1 MAELSAKVVDIS
13 SLVKVG
19 DSKGFK
25 QPAIKTVCQDLVN
38 ELSQVGCVLISNHEI
53 TTESI
58 DEVQSIG
65 SEFFARNVAIKK
77 KYSRHENTF
86 DGWTGT
92 GSENLFAINP
102 TEESKPGPGDLQ
114 EAYGIS
120 DQHNEPW
127 PDADVPGF
135 KKAFVNLFTECRS
148 LTQTLLKA
156 IAVGLDLED
165 VEVFS
170 RAHLGESNN
179 QSALRFAFYP
189 AIMDETKIKAGQ
201 MRCAHH
207 SDFDSITLFFQD
219 GGLEVLSEAGQWWEP
234 QSVPGTILVLNGDYM
249 PRWTGDRM
257 KTTVLRVEIPS
268 DEKIRKMPRKSLN
281 YYASPDDEWMVETL
295 TGSNN
300 YPPIKTADYLHSKLS
315 AMY

>member
-53 TTESI
+53 PTESI
-58 DEVQSIG
+58 DKVQSIG
-65 SEFFARNVAIKK
+65 SEFFAQDVATKK
-77 KYSRHENTF
+77 KYAHLRNSL
-86 DGWTGT
+86 DGWTSL
-92 GSENLFAINP
+92 GSEKILALDP
-102 TEESKPGPGDLQ
+102 SKESEPGPGDLK
-114 EAYGIS
+114 ETYNVS
-120 DQHNEPW
+120 EEHNETW

-135 KKAFVNLFTECRS
+135 KKAFVNLFSQCRS

-179 QSALRFAFYP
+179 HSSLRFTHYP

-201 MRCAHH
+201 MCCAQH
-207 SDFDSITLFFQD
+207 SPFASITMICQD
-219 GGLEVLSEAGQWWEP
+219 GGLEVLSEAGQWWKP
-234 QSVPGTILVLNGDYM
+234 QCVPGTILVLSCDYM

-257 KTTVLRVEIPS
+257 KTTVYRVDIPS
-268 DEKIRKMPRKSLN
+268 DEKTRKMPRKALN
-281 YYASPDDEWMVETL
+281 YYASPDDEWMVETI

-300 YPPIKTADYLHSKLS
+300 YPPIKIGDYIRSKIS